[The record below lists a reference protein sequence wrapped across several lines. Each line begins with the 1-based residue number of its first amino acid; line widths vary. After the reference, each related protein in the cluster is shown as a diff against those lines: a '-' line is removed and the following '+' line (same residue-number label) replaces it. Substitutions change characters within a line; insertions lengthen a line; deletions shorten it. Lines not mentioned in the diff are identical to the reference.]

1 MKANKILVAVLLV
14 CIVVVGAILTIY
26 FWNRQPEQL
35 QENEPFP
42 GASQSSEQGNTQTGG
57 AQPEVTDGTQQ
68 ENQMEEFAK
77 YIDFSQDGK
86 GEIQENGEYINKK
99 YHFIMH
105 VPEVWKGNYRTDVLD
120 MTNGD
125 AVVAYF
131 SFMFTYKGNE
141 ELLGKIVIADEQT
154 WETWEKSQM
163 MTMPEVIARS
173 SDKNIIYGIDVVDSN
188 PLEEGSDA
196 YEKFEA
202 MRIKD
207 AQMAKE
213 LFALTNE

>member
-86 GEIQENGEYINKK
+86 GEIRKTVSISIKNTISLCTFPKFG
-99 YHFIMH
+99 
-105 VPEVWKGNYRTDVLD
+105 KGT
-120 MTNGD
+120 T
-125 AVVAYF
+125 
-131 SFMFTYKGNE
+131 
-141 ELLGKIVIADEQT
+141 
-154 WETWEKSQM
+154 
-163 MTMPEVIARS
+163 
-173 SDKNIIYGIDVVDSN
+173 
-188 PLEEGSDA
+188 
-196 YEKFEA
+196 
-202 MRIKD
+202 
-207 AQMAKE
+207 AQMCWI
-213 LFALTNE
+213 